1 MPSIVVKVVLGSLL
15 VSSVI
20 QAQRSEGLRAL
31 EAQLNKKSEQQEDK
45 NSEVTKPAAAP
56 NEGDPR
62 LTVDTKG
69 DTEAISE
76 LDAPVHRSA
85 DQADIY
91 TRPDARTMT
100 LSIPALRGQ
109 ILDRHGNP
117 LAQNKVVWYPS
128 LQYQQ
133 FANADKEFVVAWA
146 RERITKA
153 NEVFEINW
161 EVKDE
166 ELWQHYRQRRWLPLS
181 FTHVVEAER
190 KELLEPKLIDGLILH
205 PIYQRYYPQ
214 NDAAAHLIGYVGSK
228 GKLEKG
234 PINYGDPIF
243 EYTEGRAGFEKLYDE
258 ELTGV
263 PGLLKLQY
271 DSSGAEVLREQ
282 KRAPRQ
288 GGSVVTTLDLEW
300 QKRAESVLNEH
311 AHRGALVIIDVRTGE
326 LVAMAS
332 LPSYDLN
339 TFVPFISTDDYKTLR
354 ENEDSPLF
362 ARAYQAE
369 YPPASTFKAVVA
381 LSALQNRVIDR
392 YTEINTPAF
401 IQLGRHQMW
410 NWSKKPEGY
419 MNVVKGLYRSNNP
432 FFIQVGIATRPEN
445 IVKTAAQ
452 LGYGKKSGL
461 PLVGERPGR
470 LPDDAYMMKKEGR
483 RMTDGDTANMSIGQG
498 MLLATP
504 LQVAQGMAGIANGGR
519 LPKLQLVRQVQDANG
534 RIIKYNREE
543 PRQLLNMLPEDVVT
557 VQEGLMRVVN
567 DPAGTGK
574 RAYLSYTTVS
584 GKTGTAQWGP
594 KEKEQ
599 NLGWFTGFFPIENPK
614 YAFAMVYEGRPG
626 EKVSGGSKAAPMV
639 KSFFEPIKEDV
650 MFRINPPVKAMI
662 VEEDETEVLP
672 DQDDLGLPGR
682 AMVIEE
688 AMELPDTPPAP
699 RAVLVE
705 EDLVVPEDSPRAVPV
720 EEEVD
725 VPDLRELPPSMRQLE
740 EPTEQSDNN
749 LTPSRTII
757 IEEGIAPRAQAVV
770 DEDELLVVP
779 VRPALA
785 VPVQE

>member
-1 MPSIVVKVVLGSLL
+1 MSSLL
-15 VSSVI
+15 H
-20 QAQRSEGLRAL
+20 AQRSEALREL
-31 EAQLNKKSEQQEDK
+31 EAQLGKSTSTPVLNTENAEPATIK
-45 NSEVTKPAAAP
+45 TTALETKS
-56 NEGDPR
+56 D
-62 LTVDTKG
+62 V
-69 DTEAISE
+69 EAISE
-76 LDAPVHRSA
+76 LDAPVQRSA

-109 ILDRHGNP
+109 ILDRYGNP
-117 LAQNKVVWYPS
+117 LAQNKVVWYPA

-133 FANADKEFVVAWA
+133 FVNADKEFVIAWA
-146 RERITKA
+146 RERINKA
-153 NEVFEINW
+153 NEIFEINW

-166 ELWQHYRQRRWLPLS
+166 DLWQHYRQRRWLPMP
-181 FTHVVEAER
+181 FTHVVEEER
-190 KELLEPKLIDGLILH
+190 KKQLESQLIDGLILH

-214 NDAAAHLIGYVGSK
+214 KETAAHLIGYVGSK

-234 PINYGDPIF
+234 PINYGDPLF
-243 EYTEGRAGFEKLYDE
+243 EYTEGRAGFEKLYDK

-300 QKRAESVLNEH
+300 QKRAESVLREH
-311 AHRGALVIIDVRTGE
+311 AHRGALVLIDVRTGE

-339 TFVPFISTDDYKTLR
+339 TFVPFISTDDYNALR
-354 ENEDSPLF
+354 ENEDAPLF

-381 LSALQNRVIDR
+381 LSALQHQVIDR
-392 YTEINTPAF
+392 TTQINTPAF
-401 IQLGRHQMW
+401 IQLGKHKMW
-410 NWSKKPEGY
+410 NWSKEPEGY
-419 MNVVKGLYRSNNP
+419 MDVVKGLYRSNNP

-445 IVKTAAQ
+445 LVQTAAQ
-452 LGYGKKSGL
+452 LGYGKKTGL

-470 LPDDAYMMKKEGR
+470 LPDDEYMMRTQGR
-483 RMTDGDTANMSIGQG
+483 RIKDGDTANMSIGQG
-498 MLLATP
+498 VLLATP

-534 RIIKYNREE
+534 RIVKYNRDE
-543 PRQLLNMLPEDVVT
+543 PRQLLNMRPEDVVT
-557 VQEGLMRVVN
+557 VQEGLMKVVN

-574 RAYLSYTTVS
+574 RAWLSYTTVS

-594 KEKEQ
+594 EDKEQ
-599 NLGWFTGFFPIENPK
+599 KLGWFTGFFPLENPK

-626 EKVSGGSKAAPMV
+626 ESVSGGSKAAPMV
-639 KSFFEPIKEDV
+639 KSFFEPIKEEV
-650 MFRINPPVKAMI
+650 MYRINPPVKALV
-662 VEEDETEVLP
+662 VEEEEIEVLP
-672 DQDDLGLPGR
+672 NQDDLGLPGR

-688 AMELPDTPPAP
+688 AMELPDAPPAP

-705 EDLVVPEDSPRAVPV
+705 EDLVAPEDSPRAVPV

-740 EPTEQSDNN
+740 SPPILENN
-749 LTPSRTII
+749 LRGRALPVEEEDSIPRARAV
-757 IEEGIAPRAQAVV
+757 IEE
-770 DEDELLVVP
+770 E
-779 VRPALA
+779 
-785 VPVQE
+785 

>member
-1 MPSIVVKVVLGSLL
+1 VLCSLL
-15 VSSVI
+15 LSISLE
-20 QAQRSEGLRAL
+20 AQRSDSVRAL
-31 EAQLNKKSEQQEDK
+31 EARLAKNKASQSE
-45 NSEVTKPAAAP
+45 SKPTRPASAP
-56 NEGDPR
+56 QSLEQVSLDS
-62 LTVDTKG
+62 DI
-69 DTEAISE
+69 DAEALSE
-76 LDAPVHRSA
+76 LDAPAQRSA

-109 ILDRHGNP
+109 ILDRYGYP
-117 LAQNKVVWYPS
+117 LAQNKVVWYPA
-128 LQYQQ
+128 LQFQQ
-133 FANADKEFVVAWA
+133 FANADKGFVIGWA
-146 RERITKA
+146 RERINKA
-153 NEVFEINW
+153 NEVFGIQWEIS
-161 EVKDE
+161 DE
-166 ELWQHYRQRRWLPLS
+166 DLWQHYRQRRWLPMP
-181 FTHVVEAER
+181 FTHVVDKER
-190 KELLEPKLIDGLILH
+190 KDLLENQLIDGLILH

-214 NDAAAHLIGYVGSK
+214 KEAAAHLIGYVGSK

-243 EYTEGRAGFEKLYDE
+243 EYTEGRAGFEKLYDK

-288 GGSVVTTLDLEW
+288 GGTVVTTLDLEW
-300 QKRAESVLNEH
+300 QKRAEAVLNEH
-311 AHRGALVIIDVRTGE
+311 AHRGALVLIDVRTGE
-326 LVAMAS
+326 VVAMAS

-339 TFVPFISTDDYKTLR
+339 TFVPFITTADYTALR
-354 ENEDSPLF
+354 ENEDAPLF

-381 LSALQNRVIDR
+381 LSALQNHVIDK

-410 NWSKKPEGY
+410 NWSKEPEGY

-432 FFIQVGIATRPEN
+432 FFIQVGIATRPQN

-452 LGYGKKSGL
+452 LGYGKRTGL

-470 LPDDAYMMKKEGR
+470 LPTDEYMLKKHKR
-483 RMTDGDTANMSIGQG
+483 RMKDGDTANLSIGQG
-498 MLLATP
+498 DILATP
-504 LQVAQGMAGIANGGR
+504 LQVAQGMAGIANGGK

-534 RIIKYNREE
+534 RIVKYNRDE
-543 PRQLLNMLPEDVVT
+543 PRQLLNMRPEDVVT
-557 VQEGLMRVVN
+557 VQEGLMKVVN
-567 DPAGTGK
+567 YPGGTGK

-594 KEKEQ
+594 EEKEQ
-599 NLGWFTGFFPIENPK
+599 KLGWFTGFFPIENPK

-639 KSFFEPIKEDV
+639 KSFFEPIKDEV
-650 MFRINPPVKAMI
+650 QFRINPPVKALV
-662 VEEDETEVLP
+662 VEEEETEVLP
-672 DQDDLGLPGR
+672 AQDDLGLPGR
-682 AMVIEE
+682 AMVIDE
-688 AMELPDTPPAP
+688 AITLPDAPPAP

-705 EDLVVPEDSPRAVPV
+705 DDLVAPEDSPRAIPV

-725 VPDLRELPPSMRQLE
+725 IPDLRELPPSMRELE
-740 EPTEQSDNN
+740 APPVRENN
-749 LTPSRTII
+749 LRGRAIP
-757 IEEGIAPRAQAVV
+757 IEEDTVPQARAVI
-770 DEDELLVVP
+770 EEEELPLEP
-779 VRPALA
+779 QRPAIA
-785 VPVQE
+785 VPVDE